1 MNPANPNT
9 ANDVSP
15 AYRPTALA
23 PEQMRAARGLLG
35 WSRNELAQ
43 KAGTSA
49 ETIKNIEHGVYS
61 PKKETLAAIVE
72 TFLSNGIQF
81 VHYETLVTVPT
92 GNRKTLPRFARFC
105 VNPSRTYVSGIT
117 RTTPLSL
124 ARGSATRRRRR

>member
-1 MNPANPNT
+1 MTFTNSITTNNASPGARHT
-9 ANDVSP
+9 AIS
-15 AYRPTALA
+15 

-35 WSRNELAQ
+35 WSRNKLAH

-72 TFLSNGIQF
+72 TFLRNGIQF

-92 GNRKTLPRFARFC
+92 GNDAVGELQARSYAGAVRVTSF
-105 VNPSRTYVSGIT
+105 VPQIEEEGDE
-117 RTTPLSL
+117 
-124 ARGSATRRRRR
+124 

>member
-1 MNPANPNT
+1 MTPANPI
-9 ANDVSP
+9 VSNSMP
-15 AYRPTALA
+15 STFRFATIT

-35 WSRNELAQ
+35 WSRNKLGQ

-72 TFLSNGIQF
+72 TFLRNGIQF

-92 GNRKTLPRFARFC
+92 GNDAAGELQALSYAGAVR
-105 VNPSRTYVSGIT
+105 V
-117 RTTPLSL
+117 TPFVPEIKEEG
-124 ARGSATRRRRR
+124 RD